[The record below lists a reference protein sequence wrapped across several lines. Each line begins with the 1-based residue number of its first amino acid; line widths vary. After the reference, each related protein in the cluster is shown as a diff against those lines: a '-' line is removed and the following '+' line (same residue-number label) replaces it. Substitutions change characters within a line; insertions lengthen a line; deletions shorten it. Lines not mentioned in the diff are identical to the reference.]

1 MQLRLDAPSDISLD
15 QLESHL
21 WEAANILRG
30 PVDAADF
37 KTYIFPLLFFKRISD
52 TYDEEVEAALEES
65 GGDEQ
70 YALFPEL
77 HRFVVP
83 EGHHWRDVVDRTE
96 NLGAAL
102 KTAFRAIE
110 LANERRLYG
119 IFGDAQWTN
128 KDRLPDRLLRQLL
141 DHFHRLPLGNAHV
154 REDVMGLAYEY
165 LIKRFADQ
173 SNKKAGEFYTPRSV
187 VRLMVNVL
195 DPQPGESVYD
205 PACGTGGM
213 LLETLHHVREGGG
226 EWRTLRIRGQEKNLT
241 TQSIARMNLLLHGV
255 EDFEVVRGDTL
266 RDPGF
271 HRDDRLERFH
281 CVVANPPFSLKNWG
295 REAWTSDPYGRNQ
308 YGLAPD
314 STGDYAWVAHMLSSM
329 TPEVGRVAVVLP
341 HGVLFRGGKEGAIRK
356 RLLEDDLLE
365 AVIGL
370 GANLFYGAG
379 LPAAVLV
386 FRSVKPEERRGRVLV
401 VDASEIYTPG
411 RAQNVLTDEQADEIY
426 QLYVAGE
433 DVEGVVRSVTLDEIA
448 ENDHTLNIAR
458 YVQKPVEDEAVPVP
472 EALADFKSKMAALAD
487 AERQLETLLAS
498 EGLVAT
504 DRD

>member
-1 MQLRLDAPSDISLD
+1 MQTELGVPAAVPLDR
-15 QLESHL
+15 LESHL

-37 KTYIFPLLFFKRISD
+37 KTYIFPLLFFKRLSD
-52 TYDEEVEAALEES
+52 TYDDEVEAALEES
-65 GGDEQ
+65 GGDQQ

-77 HRFVVP
+77 HRFAVP
-83 EGHHWRDVVDRTE
+83 EGHHWRDVFDRTQ
-96 NLGAAL
+96 NIGAAL
-102 KTAFRAIE
+102 KAAFRAIE

-154 REDVMGLAYEY
+154 REDVMGQAYEY

-195 DPQPGESVYD
+195 DPRPGESVYD

-226 EWRTLRIRGQEKNLT
+226 EWRTLKIRGQEKNLT
-241 TQSIARMNLLLHGV
+241 TQAVARMNLLLHGV
-255 EDFEVVRGDTL
+255 EDFAVVHGDTL
-266 RDPGF
+266 RAPGF
-271 HRDDRLERFH
+271 HRDDRLERFD

-295 REAWTSDPYGRNQ
+295 RDAWTSDPYGRNL

-314 STGDYAWVAHMLSSM
+314 STGDYAWVAHMLASM
-329 TPEVGRVAVVLP
+329 RPEVGRVAVVLP
-341 HGVLFRGGKEGAIRK
+341 HGVLFRGGKEGAIRE

-386 FRSVKPEERRGRVLV
+386 FRGVKPEKRRGRVLI
-401 VDASEIYTPG
+401 VDASDIYTPG

-426 QLYVAGE
+426 GLYLAGQ
-433 DVEGVVRSVTLDEIA
+433 DVEGVARSVSLAEIA
-448 ENDHTLNIAR
+448 ENDWTLNVAR
-458 YVQKPVEDEAVPVP
+458 YVQKPVEDEAVPVA
-472 EALADFKSKMAALAD
+472 EALAAFKSSMNALAD
-487 AERQLETLLAS
+487 AERQLDVLLAR
-498 EGLVAT
+498 EGLSA
-504 DRD
+504 